1 MEYSWE
7 SRVEMLKPIKTKSL
21 ACHSMRGHV
30 QGVISGFCRYVSGF
44 SSKVVILVY
53 VGIPDHHVCSTKSKL
68 RKVIW
73 KKTYWQKNRDEYL
86 WSFENSFHFHLVEHT
101 KKAKPRI
108 ILSQTTSG
116 IFDQWKEHSRNLERS
131 HSGSCAFYISLNL
144 CSIAH
149 RF

>member
-1 MEYSWE
+1 
-7 SRVEMLKPIKTKSL
+7 MLKPIKTKSL

-53 VGIPDHHVCSTKSKL
+53 VGVPDHHVCSTKSKL

-73 KKTYWQKNRDEYL
+73 KKNILTKELRWLFVKL
-86 WSFENSFHFHLVEHT
+86 WELLSLPFMLKLNPYFIEHT

-131 HSGSCAFYISLNL
+131 HSGSCALYISLNL